1 MVKLK
6 LSKLVLLTGL
16 TYFLSSYSIAASERG
31 SLRNILKSTPLAIS
45 TNMIYDAALVP
56 NLGATIGMGG
66 GEYTEHQL
74 DARVVEQFISLPLL
88 AHIWRRH

>member
-1 MVKLK
+1 MRNFISHYAVVIELKNFYRNMVKLK

-56 NLGATIGMGG
+56 NLG
-66 GEYTEHQL
+66 
-74 DARVVEQFISLPLL
+74 DRKSVV
-88 AHIWRRH
+88 